1 MWKVVTSSN
10 LNSLLKLFFYSPIL
24 TNNNLFLKIYYENI
38 VVTFLKYDFLF
49 FILFLLSLFSFHPYV
64 FFFYAISSTHVV
76 LSLSPPPFFF
86 FFSLIQVSRT
96 FQHSQPLFFFF
107 FFFFLQLSLFVF
119 LFFLLDSRTVVPN
132 AVQMG
137 QMASVFY
144 LLSFLFFFFFFFFI
158 VMIWLILKLC
168 FWVCILI
175 IWLCLSLEMVER
187 KIVMIVAMRAF
198 LYKCCESTF
207 LSTIF
212 LLIWEDENCGPR
224 RENFL
229 PGFLSSAFSFFCQTV
244 ENTVFHPIFIPLFSI
259 LTIFIPT
266 KHSVS
271 RTSINLSIFWVSHYF
286 PHEYIASVNIVF
298 WRDSVSDEMPS
309 CFF

>member
-1 MWKVVTSSN
+1 
-10 LNSLLKLFFYSPIL
+10 
-24 TNNNLFLKIYYENI
+24 
-38 VVTFLKYDFLF
+38 
-49 FILFLLSLFSFHPYV
+49 
-64 FFFYAISSTHVV
+64 
-76 LSLSPPPFFF
+76 
-86 FFSLIQVSRT
+86 
-96 FQHSQPLFFFF
+96 
-107 FFFFLQLSLFVF
+107 
-119 LFFLLDSRTVVPN
+119 
-132 AVQMG
+132 
-137 QMASVFY
+137 
-144 LLSFLFFFFFFFFI
+144 
-158 VMIWLILKLC
+158 MIWLILKLC

>member
-1 MWKVVTSSN
+1 MGHYTGAH
-10 LNSLLKLFFYSPIL
+10 LRP
-24 TNNNLFLKIYYENI
+24 
-38 VVTFLKYDFLF
+38 
-49 FILFLLSLFSFHPYV
+49 
-64 FFFYAISSTHVV
+64 
-76 LSLSPPPFFF
+76 
-86 FFSLIQVSRT
+86 
-96 FQHSQPLFFFF
+96 QHSPDGSNGFC
-107 FFFFLQLSLFVF
+107 
-119 LFFLLDSRTVVPN
+119 
-132 AVQMG
+132 
-137 QMASVFY
+137 
-144 LLSFLFFFFFFFFI
+144 LLSFVFSFLFFFFFFFI

-309 CFF
+309 CFLWNLPWRFLVVDRKSTRLNSSHRR

>member
-1 MWKVVTSSN
+1 MIFYSLYYFSFLSFHFIHTFFFSTLSPPHTLSYLCPHPPSFSFSPSFKSQEHSST
-10 LNSLLKLFFYSPIL
+10 LNLFFSFSFFFSPA
-24 TNNNLFLKIYYENI
+24 
-38 VVTFLKYDFLF
+38 
-49 FILFLLSLFSFHPYV
+49 LSLCFP
-64 FFFYAISSTHVV
+64 FFFYLIPEQSSQTQSRWVRWL
-76 LSLSPPPFFF
+76 LSSIFCL
-86 FFSLIQVSRT
+86 FFS
-96 FQHSQPLFFFF
+96 
-107 FFFFLQLSLFVF
+107 FFFFL
-119 LFFLLDSRTVVPN
+119 
-132 AVQMG
+132 
-137 QMASVFY
+137 
-144 LLSFLFFFFFFFFI
+144 FFI